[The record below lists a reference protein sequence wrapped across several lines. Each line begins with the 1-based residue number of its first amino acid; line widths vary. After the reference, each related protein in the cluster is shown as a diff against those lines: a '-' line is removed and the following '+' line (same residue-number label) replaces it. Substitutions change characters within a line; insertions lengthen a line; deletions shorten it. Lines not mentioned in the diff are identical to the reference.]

1 MQQII
6 PYFKQW
12 FSAGKTWLKK
22 ILIIDSESK
31 MNFSL
36 ENVVKSFSNWIFQ
49 GENYAFVFFSGNWAA
64 RQKLYLEICVFS
76 GKIVLDEIRE
86 VHCTV

>member
-1 MQQII
+1 MQQIMS
-6 PYFKQW
+6 YFKQW
-12 FSAGKTWLKK
+12 FSAGKTWLRM

-36 ENVVKSFSNWIFQ
+36 EDVVKSFSNWIFH
-49 GENYAFVFFSGNWAA
+49 GETLLFVSSSGNWAA
-64 RQKLYLEICVFS
+64 RQKLFLEICCFS
-76 GKIVLDEIRE
+76 GKIVLDEIWE